1 MHSVGLHV
9 VVQAEEEKHMS
20 TRLIHRMRRGR
31 TPKPRHVSPQNLP
44 IHPDLLER
52 RTLLSVSLDAT
63 TGVLAVTGTDAAD
76 QVAVRVSPSNPGDVH
91 VQEGATIYIYRLAQ
105 VNSISVSGGA
115 GDDTLTLDMR
125 GGLLARA
132 GVEMPVR
139 FDGGAGSDS
148 AVLTG
153 GPASGGVTQTLALGP
168 PADAGTHVSKAGALS
183 QTVGFVG
190 IESLVD
196 LSLANALTV
205 TLNEAANLVEL
216 SNGPLVNGLATSSL
230 KAYDVTP
237 CDHDTTIPAP
247 QPAAS
252 QAATQVATASV
263 PGSTAAVTAVDPQ
276 TVPDPKA
283 RKKLLRAYQ
292 QEARKAKAQQLKQ
305 LRQQQREQRLLAK
318 RQRQTAAA
326 RAATAAD
333 VQALAPA
340 PAAATG
346 GRELVLGKTYL
357 AVQFANKGRVTID
370 TGAGDDWVAVDH
382 ASAAAGLTA
391 LSVEGGAGA
400 DAVAEQAKPAGV
412 TWAAAGAENVSPAR
426 NFILVNEC
434 TEPPAPQPQPEP
446 PTGPTTPDTPTN
458 PAASNGSASRGDDGD
473 DVSSTGSRDNDS
485 NSSGTRDTDSSSSSN
500 ASASSSTS
508 SRDSDASGSNGD

>member
-1 MHSVGLHV
+1 
-9 VVQAEEEKHMS
+9 MS
-20 TRLIHRMRRGR
+20 IREIQRTRRGR
-31 TPKPRHVSPQNLP
+31 APKPQHAASQNLP
-44 IHPDLLER
+44 LHPDLLES
-52 RTLLSVSLDAT
+52 RTLLSVALDAT

-91 VQEGATIYIYRLAQ
+91 VQDGATIFIYRLAQ
-105 VNSISVSGGA
+105 VNSVQVSGGG
-115 GDDTLTLDMR
+115 GDDTLTLDLR

-139 FDGGAGSDS
+139 FDGGAGTDVV
-148 AVLTG
+148 VLSG
-153 GPASGGVTQTLALGP
+153 GPASGGVTQTLTLGP
-168 PADAGTHVSKAGALS
+168 AADAGTHVSKAGALS
-183 QTVGFVG
+183 QTVRFAGV
-190 IESLVD
+190 ESLVD
-196 LSLANALTV
+196 LSVANSLTV

-216 SNGPLVNGLATSSL
+216 SNGPLVNGLATASL

-237 CDHDTTIPAP
+237 CEHETTLPAP

-252 QAATQVATASV
+252 QVTSQIATASV
-263 PGSTAAVTAVDPQ
+263 AGSTAAVTAVDPQ

-305 LRQQQREQRLLAK
+305 LRQQQREQRLLEK
-318 RQRQTAAA
+318 RQRNTAAA

-333 VQALAPA
+333 VQVPAAA
-340 PAAATG
+340 PAAVTA

-400 DAVAEQAKPAGV
+400 DAVAEQAKPSGV

-426 NFILVNEC
+426 GFILVNEC
-434 TEPPAPQPQPEP
+434 TEAAPQPEP
-446 PTGPTTPDTPTN
+446 PTGPTTPNTPTN
-458 PAASNGSASRGDDGD
+458 PAASNGSVDRDEDADED

-485 NSSGTRDTDSSSSSN
+485 NSTGSRDSDSSSSSS
-500 ASASSSTS
+500 ASGSSSTS
-508 SRDSDASGSNGD
+508 SRDSNSTGSNSTGSNGE

>member
-1 MHSVGLHV
+1 
-9 VVQAEEEKHMS
+9 MS
-20 TRLIHRMRRGR
+20 IREIQRTRRGR
-31 TPKPRHVSPQNLP
+31 APKPQHAASQNLP
-44 IHPDLLER
+44 LHPDLLES

-91 VQEGATIYIYRLAQ
+91 VQDGATIFIYRLAQ
-105 VNSISVSGGA
+105 VNSVQVSGGG
-115 GDDTLTLDMR
+115 GDDTLTLDLR

-139 FDGGAGSDS
+139 FDGGAGTDVV
-148 AVLTG
+148 VLSG
-153 GPASGGVTQTLALGP
+153 GPASGGVTQTLTLGP
-168 PADAGTHVSKAGALS
+168 AADAGTHVSKAGALS
-183 QTVGFVG
+183 QTVRFAGV
-190 IESLVD
+190 ESLVD
-196 LSLANALTV
+196 LSVANSLTV

-216 SNGPLVNGLATSSL
+216 SNGPLVNGLATASL

-237 CDHDTTIPAP
+237 CDHATTLPAP

-252 QAATQVATASV
+252 QATTQVATASV
-263 PGSTAAVTAVDPQ
+263 PESAAAVTAVDPE

-292 QEARKAKAQQLKQ
+292 QEARKAKAQQLRQ
-305 LRQQQREQRLLAK
+305 LRRQQREQRLLAK
-318 RQRQTAAA
+318 RQRNTAAA
-326 RAATAAD
+326 GAATASL
-333 VQALAPA
+333 VEAPA
-340 PAAATG
+340 PAAATA
-346 GRELVLGKTYL
+346 GRELVLGKSYL
-357 AVQFANKGRVTID
+357 AVQFANKARVTID

-400 DAVAEQAKPAGV
+400 DAVAEQAKPSGV
-412 TWAAAGAENVSPAR
+412 AWAAAGAENVSPAR

-434 TEPPAPQPQPEP
+434 TEPPAPQPEP
-446 PTGPTTPDTPTN
+446 PTAPTTPNTPTN
-458 PAASNGSASRGDDGD
+458 PAASNGSVDRDDDADED
-473 DVSSTGSRDNDS
+473 DVSSSGSRDNDS
-485 NSSGTRDTDSSSSSN
+485 NSTGSRDSDSSSSSN
-500 ASASSSTS
+500 ATASSSTS